1 MRKILPLILLA
12 TMGWRPSEAQSLEPI
27 DSIYLN
33 AMPRFSQNIARITS
47 HVWPGMTIG
56 PYAIFRIGGPVFLK
70 NHPQPPAGSITL
82 KDGVYEFSQSEYA
95 LLGTSQ
101 TEINHVLT
109 AHNNY
114 GQPQYISENQFY
126 SEVFHELHHVYQRT
140 VVKTVKFD
148 DPAELLT
155 YPEDY
160 RNDAIRQCEDETL
173 LSMLQGPAVQF
184 QENLNRFFSSRMLR
198 QTIIGKEY
206 LDYEKTV
213 ESCEGPATY
222 CEYRYMKAF
231 ASKPQE
237 QQYIQK
243 RFFEMLI
250 EPTYGRDGLRNKRLL
265 SGMIQCLL
273 LDRKLK
279 NWQPEYYRSGL
290 SLSDFFFSKFK
301 PRQAPLPDISVYLA
315 KAKYFTAI
323 EKNKHSVDLES
334 FNNQGGLKVTLL
346 FKSPP
351 QFRGFDPMH
360 AEAVSDSLILH
371 TTLLKLGKGANYFN
385 AANERTATLVK
396 GSIWTVKSVTFFV
409 PDDKISL
416 ENNTLKYEG
425 EFIQVNWHYTTATRK
440 DNTYLVT
447 VE

>member
-1 MRKILPLILLA
+1 M
-12 TMGWRPSEAQSLEPI
+12 
-27 DSIYLN
+27 
-33 AMPRFSQNIARITS
+33 
-47 HVWPGMTIG
+47 
-56 PYAIFRIGGPVFLK
+56 
-70 NHPQPPAGSITL
+70 PPASAKPL
-82 KDGVYEFSQSEYA
+82 KDGVYEFSQSEYS

-101 TEINHVLT
+101 TEINHHLT

-114 GQPQYISENQFY
+114 GQPQYISVNQFY

-140 VVKTVKFD
+140 VVKTVQFD
-148 DPAELLT
+148 NPAELLT

-160 RNDAIRQCEDETL
+160 RNDAMRQYEDELL
-173 LSMLQGPAVQF
+173 LSMLQGPSLQF
-184 QENLNRFFSSRMLR
+184 QENLNRFFSCRLLR

-206 LDYEKTV
+206 LDYEKSV

-231 ASKPQE
+231 ANTPQE

-250 EPTYGRDGLRNKRLL
+250 EPAYGRDGLRNKRLL
-265 SGMIQCLL
+265 SGMVQCLL
-273 LDRKLK
+273 LDQKFK

-290 SLSDFFFSKFK
+290 TLNDFFFSKFK
-301 PRQAPLPDISVYLA
+301 PWHVELPDRAVYLA

-323 EKNKHSVDLES
+323 EKNKHSINLES
-334 FNNQGGLKVTLL
+334 FNSQGGLKITLL

-351 QFRGFDPMH
+351 EFRGFDPMH
-360 AEAVSDSLILH
+360 AEAVNDSLILH
-371 TTLLKLGKGANYFN
+371 TTLLKLGKGADYFT

-396 GSIWTVKSVTFFV
+396 GSIWKVKSVTFFA
-409 PDDKISL
+409 PRDKISL

-425 EFIQVNWHYTTATRK
+425 PNIQVNWHYTAETQT
-440 DNTYLVT
+440 DNGYLVT